1 MIYLTY
7 NDQPSGVYSS
17 QVIDTVNF
25 LGESRLSSIRL
36 VAFISIRGFNVNRSK
51 IKAENKNAL
60 VLPII
65 PRAMQSFFSKVIFWL
80 ICLTS
85 GERSVICRNVL
96 ACQLAFFAR
105 RTGLAMRI
113 CYDGRGA
120 IAAEW
125 NEYEVVPSQKMKKA
139 VYGLEKEA
147 VLSSDFRIA
156 VSQQLI
162 NHWEEAFGYHGNENV
177 VIPCT
182 VNSGFKQGLPSP
194 EKITDIRAGMGYLT
208 DDFVLVYSGS
218 TAGWQSFSTLGQIL
232 KKALSSSSK
241 VKLLFLS
248 DTDPA
253 IAEMETAF
261 PGQVKRKWLKHTEVT
276 NALLACDAGILYREQ
291 SITNKVAAPTKF
303 AEYLSAGLPVIISD
317 HLGDYSDFVRS
328 EKCGQVLG
336 DGGEINITPVS
347 YPEKER
353 LNKLVFTFFT
363 KQSQKENYLRVVSA
377 INSN

>member
-25 LGESRLSSIRL
+25 MGESHFCRIRL
-36 VAFISIRGFNVNRSK
+36 VAFISMRGFKTNRSK
-51 IKAENKNAL
+51 IKAENPGAL

-65 PRAMQSFFSKVIFWL
+65 PRAMQSFFSKILFWM
-80 ICLTS
+80 ICLS
-85 GERSVICRNVL
+85 RGERSVICRNVL

-105 RTGLAMRI
+105 RAGLAMRI

-139 VYGLEKEA
+139 IYGLEREA
-147 VLSSDFRIA
+147 VLNSDFRIA

-162 NHWEEAFGYHGNENV
+162 NHWQTAFEYHGSEHV

-182 VNSGFKQGLPSP
+182 VNSGFRQGLPS
-194 EKITDIRAGMGYLT
+194 ENKITAIRQALDYSP

-218 TAGWQSFSTLGQIL
+218 TAGWQSFSTLGLML
-232 KKALSSSSK
+232 KTALSSSPK

-248 DTDPA
+248 GPDPA
-253 IAEMETAF
+253 IAEIKTAF
-261 PGQVKRKWLKHTEVT
+261 LGQVERKWLKHTEVT
-276 NALLACDAGILYREQ
+276 DTLLACDAGILFREQ
-291 SITNKVAAPTKF
+291 SVTNKVAAPTKF
-303 AEYLSAGLPVIISD
+303 AEYLSAGLPVIISE
-317 HLGDYSDFVRS
+317 HLGDYSDFVR
-328 EKCGQVLG
+328 EQKCGQVL
-336 DGGEINITPVS
+336 DGTDEIKINPVS
-347 YPEKER
+347 YAEKER